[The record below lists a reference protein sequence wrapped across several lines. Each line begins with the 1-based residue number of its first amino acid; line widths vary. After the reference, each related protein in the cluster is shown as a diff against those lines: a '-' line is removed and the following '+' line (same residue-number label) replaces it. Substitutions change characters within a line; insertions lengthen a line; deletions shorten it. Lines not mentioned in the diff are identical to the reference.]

1 MSYFCDIYEN
11 IRILLSVCLLIS
23 GFLVIFSFWVDSVF
37 HSKKLFFT
45 GITGVVILTTVLV
58 LLPSK
63 SFVCGA

>member
-11 IRILLSVCLLIS
+11 IRVLLLCCLLIS
-23 GFLVIFSFWVDSVF
+23 GFLSFWVDSVF
-37 HSKKLFFT
+37 HSKKLLFT